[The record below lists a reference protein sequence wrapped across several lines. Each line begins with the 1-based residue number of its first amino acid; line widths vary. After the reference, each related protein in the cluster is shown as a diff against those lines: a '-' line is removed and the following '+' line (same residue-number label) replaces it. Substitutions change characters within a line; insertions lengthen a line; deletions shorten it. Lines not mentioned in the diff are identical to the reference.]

1 MKTHDI
7 LNKDEALDICYRL
20 AEKTPNKDLFLI
32 GSWVS
37 FYPFKND
44 SFEYQLDQMASA
56 GINFNHFP
64 KHFGWGEYDNPD
76 YWNEIEE
83 QYKKRNMR
91 YHMYAPDSQ
100 NPTVIAGLTAIASSG
115 KDHCIGYH
123 VTDEPLAERLEQ
135 VGAAVRAYRQAD
147 NQRFPFVNL
156 LPSYAGE
163 SALGGAYRDYLQR
176 YIDVAGKDNIEY
188 LSHDFYF
195 VSKNGTGDI
204 KLLFQDIEA
213 MRSVAYANGRLKT
226 HAFPQSSEWSGM
238 RMPTADEMR
247 WNLYAY
253 VAYGFKAL
261 SWFNLVC
268 PGSSDSE
275 GEKFTN
281 SIIYRDGTIRDPE
294 LFAIFSHLNWEIRVL
309 GDTLIKLDTV
319 HAYHTDEEQP
329 GVEYLP
335 QEFML
340 RPDGTNKF
348 VMSCMEHKE
357 NGDAYLMI
365 FNKAFESIEGAVF
378 TVDPYSDLRGMEYV
392 NPHTGEYEPVD
403 LRAGTLTSD
412 FLAGE
417 GKLYRLIL
425 K

>member
-1 MKTHDI
+1 MKTFDVVNI
-7 LNKDEALDICYRL
+7 NETMSARGKA
-20 AEKTPNKDLFLI
+20 AECLYGKGSFLI

-37 FYPFKND
+37 FYPFEKD

-64 KHFGWGEYDNPD
+64 KHFGWGEYDNPE

-83 QYKKRNMR
+83 QYKKRNMF

-123 VTDEPLAERLEQ
+123 VTDEPLAEQLDG
-135 VGAAVRAYRQAD
+135 VGAAVRAYRLAD
-147 NQRFPFVNL
+147 NQRFPLVNL

-163 SALGGAYRDYLQR
+163 GALGGTYRDYLQR
-176 YIDVAGKDNIEY
+176 YIDVAGKDNVEY

-195 VSKNGTGDI
+195 ISKNGTGGT
-204 KLLFQDIEA
+204 KLLFQDMEA
-213 MRSVAYANGRLKT
+213 MRSVAYTNGRLKT
-226 HAFPQSSEWSGM
+226 HAFPQSTEWNGM

-253 VAYGFKAL
+253 LTYGFKAL

-268 PGSSDSE
+268 PGASDSDGE
-275 GEKFTN
+275 GFTN
-281 SIIYRDGTIRDPE
+281 SMIYRDGTIRDPE
-294 LFAIFSHLNWEIRVL
+294 LFAAFSDLNWEVRVL
-309 GDTLIKLDTV
+309 GDMLVTLDTV
-319 HAYHTDEEQP
+319 HAYHTDEDQP
-329 GVEYLP
+329 GVEHLP
-335 QEFML
+335 EDFIL
-340 RPDGTNKF
+340 RPNGTNKF
-348 VMSCMEHKE
+348 VVSCMEHKE
-357 NGDAYLMI
+357 NGDVYLMI
-365 FNKAFESIEGAVF
+365 FNKAFEAVNRAVF
-378 TVDPYSDLRGMEYV
+378 TVGSDLKGMEYV
-392 NPHTGEYEPVD
+392 NPHTGENEPID
-403 LRAGTLTSD
+403 LSEGTLTSD

-417 GKLYRLIL
+417 GKLYKLIR